1 MTRDDRPAPRIWAYL
16 LGAAAVGVVALS
28 WMAPEPQSPRP
39 TPPQRYES
47 ISYSGCAAQ
56 DFAPPSYG
64 TRSVSSTSPSDAVAA
79 GPTDCI
85 R

>member
-16 LGAAAVGVVALS
+16 LGAAGVGVVALS
-28 WMAPEPQSPRP
+28 WMAPEPQSPQP
-39 TPPQRYES
+39 KPAHRYES
-47 ISYSGCAAQ
+47 VSYSGCAPQ

-64 TRSVSSTSPSDAVAA
+64 TRSVSNTSPSDALASSPA
-79 GPTDCI
+79 DCL